1 MLVLSRMKD
10 ESIII
15 NDNIVVTVREVIGNR
30 VTLGI
35 EAPRTIPIW
44 RGEVHEERASERRDA
59 QVEKQTEVSSE
70 TNKERLQRFRDCG

>member
-15 NDNIVVTVREVIGNR
+15 NDDIVVRVVSVIGNR

-35 EAPRTIPIW
+35 EAPRMVPID
-44 RGEVHEERASERRDA
+44 RGEVHEERASERRELL
-59 QVEKQTEVSSE
+59 VEKQTEVSLDAD
-70 TNKERLQRFRDCG
+70 KERLQR

>member
-1 MLVLSRMKD
+1 MLVLSRTKN

-15 NDNIVVTVREVIGNR
+15 NDDIVVTVISVIGNR

-35 EAPRTIPIW
+35 EAPQKVPIW